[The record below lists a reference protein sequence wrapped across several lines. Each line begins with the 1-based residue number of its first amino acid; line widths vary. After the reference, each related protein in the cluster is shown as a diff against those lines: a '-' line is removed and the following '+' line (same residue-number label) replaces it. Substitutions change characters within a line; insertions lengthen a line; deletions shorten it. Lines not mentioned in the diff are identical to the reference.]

1 VLARNTLIRSN
12 VRLVISIAKRWA
24 STMGK
29 IQHSRK
35 CVPLLLLFMLEM
47 PLSHPVWMKPFK
59 EGILGLVGAADRNDL
74 SRDLRF
80 STYSTYWITNFVRNC
95 FTNAASGTWLYP
107 SVTSLGN
114 SNIVV
119 QGGTGNT
126 AP

>member
-59 EGILGLVGAADRNDL
+59 EGILGLVGAADRYDP

-80 STYSTYWITNFVRNC
+80 STYSTYWITNLCETVLPMRLPGRGRIPL
-95 FTNAASGTWLYP
+95 SRLL
-107 SVTSLGN
+107 VTQTLLCREELVC
-114 SNIVV
+114 I
-119 QGGTGNT
+119 
-126 AP
+126 